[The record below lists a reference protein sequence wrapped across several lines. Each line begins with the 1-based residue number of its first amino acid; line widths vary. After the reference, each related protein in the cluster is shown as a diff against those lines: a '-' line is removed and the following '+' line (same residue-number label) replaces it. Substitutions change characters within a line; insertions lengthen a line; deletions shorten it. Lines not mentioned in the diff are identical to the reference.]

1 MESSHEVRFR
11 QIEER
16 KDATARFRVRW
27 VVAGRRFGRSFITR
41 GLADSFQAQI
51 IAAARNGQSFDLE
64 TGLPQSL
71 LRINRDVTCCEHAR
85 EYLASAWAGAA
96 AKAGSR

>member
-1 MESSHEVRFR
+1 V
-11 QIEER
+11 
-16 KDATARFRVRW
+16 
-27 VVAGRRFGRSFITR
+27 GRRWAQVRAVVITR

-71 LRINRDVTCCEHAR
+71 LRINRDVTCYEHAR
-85 EYLASAWAGAA
+85 EFLASA
-96 AKAGSR
+96 